1 MLDLINKHQMCIE
14 ILEAIMHFEN
24 RKKNIA
30 ESIESIAGTFP
41 DLRRKYV
48 NDIDTINRCITR
60 LQERYSRVY
69 NGLYMTRSITDH

>member
-1 MLDLINKHQMCIE
+1 MLELINKHQTCIE
-14 ILEAIMHFEN
+14 IIEAIMHFER
-24 RKKNIA
+24 RKKHIV

-60 LQERYSRVY
+60 LQERYNRVL
-69 NGLYMTRSITDH
+69 NS